1 MLLKFSVN
9 MLNLYSVI
17 FDDNEIYAKDFEKPL
32 SAQDFVL
39 PFLGRIE
46 KCRINFKVKLAKNLY
61 LKVLQIYLTFPKLH
75 VRHCNL
81 QEERDPLEISP
92 MLCKFT
98 RADFVIMF

>member
-1 MLLKFSVN
+1 

-46 KCRINFKVKLAKNLY
+46 KCRINFKVKSEKNLY

-75 VRHCNL
+75 VIATFRRSEIHLKYL
-81 QEERDPLEISP
+81 QCFANSRELIS
-92 MLCKFT
+92 
-98 RADFVIMF
+98 